1 MVVKKERRCR
11 RKARKQ
17 GKPQHNHRPP
27 LAALSEVPD
36 EGVAKSRRQTARD
49 AHKPVQRGH
58 AGRRFYDKCRADQ
71 RQNHRYPLHRVG
83 LLLEDNVR
91 HRNGEEGRELVEH
104 AGVGDVQMVRRI
116 KVTQDSAGAEEA
128 SRQQPRDA
136 PFLNAES
143 LLAAKQKH
151 KRHKH
156 RDDVS
161 EERLLNRRQVPRH
174 PDKKRHQGKAE
185 ARPDNKQNSLF
196 FVLVHRY
203 SSFVK

>member
-1 MVVKKERRCR
+1 MVVKEKRRR
-11 RKARKQ
+11 RGKARKQ
-17 GKPQHNHRPP
+17 GKPQHDHRAA
-27 LAALSEVPD
+27 LAALSKVPD

-58 AGRRFYDKCRADQ
+58 AGRRLYDKCRADQ

-104 AGVGDVQMVRRI
+104 AGVRNVQMVRRI

-136 PFLNAES
+136 PLLNAES
-143 LLAAKQKH
+143 LLAAKQKY

-161 EERLLNRRQVPRH
+161 EERLLNRGQVPRH

-185 ARPDNKQNSLF
+185 ARPDNKQNPLF

-203 SSFVK
+203 SSFVI